1 MSTFQAG
8 LTQYESDNN
17 WTLPHGNFSRWDL
30 GSHPLWLNFSN
41 PTIKNVAKRHDDGFA
56 WDPEWVVVPQNYKE
70 DDWVYLV
77 VTATGFPWGKPN
89 RRFVPAAHPVS
100 HLRLPAAPP
109 PEGLTDDSQIHLHG
123 HDFAILAQ
131 SDTPYWDPTVRLNL
145 NNPPRRDVALLPAN
159 GYLILAFKSDNP
171 GSWLLH
177 CHIAWHASSG
187 LALQILEREPDIN
200 VTGASM
206 KAINQT
212 CETWKEWYGNT
223 SHWFN
228 PMEFQDDSGI

>member
-41 PTIKNVAKRHDDGFA
+41 PTIKNVAKKHDDGFT

-89 RRFVPAAHPVS
+89 RKFVTAAHPVIS
-100 HLRLPAAPP
+100 RLRLP
-109 PEGLTDDSQIHLHG
+109 
-123 HDFAILAQ
+123 
-131 SDTPYWDPTVRLNL
+131 VRHRKN
-145 NNPPRRDVALLPAN
+145 
-159 GYLILAFKSDNP
+159 
-171 GSWLLH
+171 
-177 CHIAWHASSG
+177 
-187 LALQILEREPDIN
+187 
-200 VTGASM
+200 
-206 KAINQT
+206 
-212 CETWKEWYGNT
+212 
-223 SHWFN
+223 
-228 PMEFQDDSGI
+228 